1 MRGMIMAIGGKGKFA
16 LSSRLDLGFSVGS
29 AAMQRIMFS
38 ALMAVAVVIMQ
49 AQAAGLPR
57 KHMIASSHPLATEAG
72 AQVLKRG
79 GSALDA
85 AIAAQLVMGLVEPQS
100 SGIGGGAFL
109 LHWDAKVKKVESYDG
124 RETAPLAAGPDLF
137 LGPDGKPMPFMMTVV
152 GGKSVGVPGVMA
164 MLEMAH
170 REHGALPWASLFA
183 PAIALAENGFP
194 VSERLAAAIA
204 ADPAIAM
211 IPETAAYFRPNG
223 VALKAGDIVVNKAYA
238 QSLIALRDQG
248 AKALVEG
255 PLAQAIIETVRTAP
269 LNPGGMTLGDLASYR
284 PIKRE
289 PVCGTYRKHR
299 ICSMGLPSSGAVT
312 MLQTLAFLERHRL
325 AVLPPGGAQEVH
337 LYGEASRLA
346 YADRDAYLGDPE
358 AMTVAVK
365 DMLAPGYLT
374 ARGAL
379 IRRDQALPEVQPG
392 APGAVPARKRA
403 MLDYSRPSTAHVSVK
418 DAAGNAVALTT
429 TVEGLF
435 GSHLMAGGFILNN
448 QLTDFS
454 FSPVRDGL
462 PHPNAPGPQKRPLSA
477 MSPSLVF
484 APNGSLKAI
493 VGSPGGWRIITY
505 VTRTIMGLIDWRM
518 DAKSA
523 VALIHVT
530 GRNKTLEV
538 EAGRAEP
545 ALIEALTAK
554 GHTVKS
560 QEMMSGLNIIRLA
573 PEGLD
578 GAADP
583 RREGSVW
590 GE

>member
-1 MRGMIMAIGGKGKFA
+1 
-16 LSSRLDLGFSVGS
+16 
-29 AAMQRIMFS
+29 MQRIMFS

-379 IRRDQALPEVQPG
+379 IRRDQALPEVEVADDRDGREVRRERELVERLHVGRGQLRLGQPGRRGRSGAPCGEDLQPG
-392 APGAVPARKRA
+392 AQRLAQPGRRLAGQQRLPAGDARSGLQDLLGQLLGGVVERRTRLEPGQVPDAGPHRARTGEAHRGAGGPAGRPEGRHGRAVPR
-403 MLDYSRPSTAHVSVK
+403 L
-418 DAAGNAVALTT
+418 
-429 TVEGLF
+429 
-435 GSHLMAGGFILNN
+435 
-448 QLTDFS
+448 
-454 FSPVRDGL
+454 
-462 PHPNAPGPQKRPLSA
+462 GPQQ
-477 MSPSLVF
+477 
-484 APNGSLKAI
+484 
-493 VGSPGGWRIITY
+493 
-505 VTRTIMGLIDWRM
+505 
-518 DAKSA
+518 
-523 VALIHVT
+523 
-530 GRNKTLEV
+530 GR
-538 EAGRAEP
+538 
-545 ALIEALTAK
+545 
-554 GHTVKS
+554 GH
-560 QEMMSGLNIIRLA
+560 
-573 PEGLD
+573 
-578 GAADP
+578 
-583 RREGSVW
+583 RR
-590 GE
+590 